1 MREEEMRL
9 LYVAMTRAK
18 NTLYVMAEYTND
30 ENAVLPA
37 DHPVDVFGCTN
48 YFKMFAANDFESR
61 VCSELNKTLK
71 SREVRQVLV
80 GEEDEFM
87 AAQIEGNLT
96 FEYPHK
102 SSSSLS
108 VKRSVTQ
115 AAHFKEEDG
124 IHFERSAIYGE
135 SDTET
140 GNAYHKFLELCDF
153 SLDPKDAINGVIG
166 GLLISKEHKDLLD
179 KGKLERILQM
189 PIFKMLE
196 GYTLYKEQPFTA
208 FIPATIVEEDYNG
221 SEQILVQG
229 IIDLIV
235 EDEDGFIL
243 IDYKLSKIE
252 EDIDIV
258 KKYSKQLSLYKSAI
272 EKCMNKPVKKVY
284 IINILQEKIIELNG
298 I

>member
-1 MREEEMRL
+1 
-9 LYVAMTRAK
+9 MTRAK
-18 NTLYVMAEYTND
+18 NTLYVMAEYTKD

-166 GLLISKEHKDLLD
+166 GLLISKEHKELLD
-179 KGKLERILQM
+179 KGKLERILQL

-208 FIPATIVEEDYNG
+208 FIPAIIVEEGYNG

-229 IIDLIV
+229 IIDLLAVKDDEAIIV
-235 EDEDGFIL
+235 
-243 IDYKLSKIE
+243 DYKHSSVVSE
-252 EDIDIV
+252 EV
-258 KKYSKQLSLYKSAI
+258 LKARYEKQLRLYAYAVESVLK
-272 EKCMNKPVKKVY
+272 KKVKESY
-284 IINILQEKIIELNG
+284 LVNVNTCKIIKVEL
-298 I
+298 